1 MKEYDIPQDA
11 QWGDIDIM
19 DRSLDF
25 TISKDRFGGLAEY
38 ARDSDGI
45 SELPYLRFGGLAE
58 YVDLLKAEG
67 VKFVTILD
75 PCISTG
81 EPNCTYRP
89 FDLGQELDVWV
100 KKPNGDPVTGQVWPL
115 DPVYFPDYTN
125 PRTKAGTVTGSLKY
139 TKNTKY
145 S

>member
-1 MKEYDIPQDA
+1 MERMKEFNIPQDA

-25 TISKDRFGGLAEY
+25 TISEDRFGGLAEY
-38 ARDSDGI
+38 
-45 SELPYLRFGGLAE
+45 
-58 YVDLLKAEG
+58 VNLLKAEG

-125 PRTKAGTVTGSLKY
+125 HRTKARTVTGSLNY
-139 TKNTKY
+139 TKITKY